1 MGVLRISGP
10 GQSAATVMCDLWVRW
25 VGRLDITRAPEKAIH
40 MNQTDQLAAA
50 FRAFIR
56 EQMAQA
62 PATAALFVEL
72 ARAVLDEAT
81 RTESADHAISNKDN
95 TPNTII
101 ASSPQSTAKSAA
113 EAKPNPDSVRRTV
126 PLRIGDISIP
136 VEVDGTEADLRAAEA
151 AHTPVR
157 DQPEPIADTPDID
170 LAMIVRRAKLK
181 SASCLLYID
190 RRAAEGDPD
199 RERPILES
207 MKFMIDRAQNELR
220 ECFLWAFFR
229 ERAQPSDEA
238 LREIAAC
245 YEALAEAAD
254 ACAKATADEWL
265 TDEDTLHAAM
275 QLLAEAS
282 SALRVALRQT
292 WLVQP
297 DRDQDETHL
306 WLRTE
311 AWRRSIYVARYMS
324 LDDPADPARAPELTA
339 EARTLVNLLDTR
351 QRDARRVEEL
361 TNKVRYHARQLAA
374 DPGNEHHA
382 RTINTCCDELIA
394 KGLRPS
400 DTRLLALS
408 ASIKPEHFP
417 ESAPPSEATA
427 SITRGP
433 VAATARVVEPKVP
446 PAPRQW
452 SERVLEAREL
462 LRGGNLVL
470 IGGEVRPDA
479 IARIT
484 DAFALES
491 VEWISL
497 TEHGSGAPMQAP
509 ISRPE
514 TKAVIV
520 LIKLAGHL
528 HAEEARGYARQVDKP
543 CIMLPAGYNPE
554 QIAEHL
560 LNQAAGRLG

>member
-1 MGVLRISGP
+1 M
-10 GQSAATVMCDLWVRW
+10 
-25 VGRLDITRAPEKAIH
+25 
-40 MNQTDQLAAA
+40 DQADHLAAA
-50 FRAFIR
+50 LRVFIR
-56 EQMAQA
+56 EQMAES
-62 PATAALFVEL
+62 PATAALLIQL
-72 ARAVLDEAT
+72 ARTVMDEAARRDDAAT
-81 RTESADHAISNKDN
+81 PIKDD
-95 TPNTII
+95 
-101 ASSPQSTAKSAA
+101 ASKRPAPPLAA
-113 EAKPNPDSVRRTV
+113 EVARSPVPSKDESKPGPDAVRRSV

-136 VEVDGTEADLRAAEA
+136 VEVHGTEADLRAAEA

-157 DQPEPIADTPDID
+157 SEPESAPESREID
-170 LAMIVRRAKLK
+170 LTMVVRRAKLK

-190 RRAAEGDPD
+190 RRAAEGDAE
-199 RERPILES
+199 RERPLIES
-207 MKFMIDRAQNELR
+207 MKSMIDRAQNELR

-229 ERAQPSDEA
+229 ERTQPADEA

-254 ACAKATADEWL
+254 ACVRATSDEWL
-265 TDEDTLHAAM
+265 TDENTLHDAM

-282 SALRVALRQT
+282 SALRVSLRQT

-311 AWRRSIYVARYMS
+311 AWRRSIYVERFMS

-339 EARTLVNLLDTR
+339 EARTLSALLDTR
-351 QRDARRVEEL
+351 QRDARRIEEL
-361 TNKVRYHARQLAA
+361 VNKVRYHARQLAA
-374 DPGNEHHA
+374 DSGNEHHA
-382 RTINTCCDELIA
+382 RTINSCCDELLT
-394 KGLRPS
+394 KGLRS
-400 DTRLLALS
+400 GDTRLLSLS
-408 ASIKPEHFP
+408 AVIKPEHFP
-417 ESAPPSEATA
+417 DAVPPGDAAA
-427 SITRGP
+427 SIARGP
-433 VAATARVVEPKVP
+433 AAAPARVVESKPGA
-446 PAPRQW
+446 APRAW
-452 SERVLEAREL
+452 SDRVLEAREL

-479 IARIT
+479 VARIT
-484 DAFALES
+484 DAFALDS

-497 TEHGSGAPMQAP
+497 SEHGSGAPMQAP
-509 ISRPE
+509 IARPD

-528 HAEEARGYARQVDKP
+528 HAEEARAYARQSDKP
-543 CIMLPAGYNPE
+543 CVLLPAGYNPE

>member
-1 MGVLRISGP
+1 
-10 GQSAATVMCDLWVRW
+10 
-25 VGRLDITRAPEKAIH
+25 
-40 MNQTDQLAAA
+40 MNQPDQLAAA

-56 EQMAQA
+56 EQMAQT
-62 PATAALFVEL
+62 PATAAFLVEL
-72 ARAVLDEAT
+72 ARTVLDEAAKADS
-81 RTESADHAISNKDN
+81 SASGALN
-95 TPNTII
+95 TDKSPEL
-101 ASSPQSTAKSAA
+101 AGVPSVEPAPKPVVEVKSS
-113 EAKPNPDSVRRTV
+113 EESVRRSV

-136 VEVDGTEADLRAAEA
+136 IEVHGTEADLRAAEA

-157 DQPEPIADTPDID
+157 AEPEPVVETPEID
-170 LAMIVRRAKLK
+170 LTMVVRRAKLK
-181 SASCLLYID
+181 AASCLLYID
-190 RRAAEGDPD
+190 RRDAEGDSE

-207 MKFMIDRAQNELR
+207 MRSMIDRAQNELR

-229 ERAQPSDEA
+229 ERTQPADEV

-254 ACAKATADEWL
+254 ACVKATADEWL
-265 TDEDTLHAAM
+265 SDENTLHHAM

-311 AWRRSIYVARYMS
+311 AWRRSIYVERYMS
-324 LDDPADPARAPELTA
+324 LDDPADPARAVELTA
-339 EARTLVNLLDTR
+339 EARALTAQLDAR
-351 QRDARRVEEL
+351 QRDARRIEEL
-361 TNKVRYHARQLAA
+361 ANKVRYHARQLTA

-394 KGLRPS
+394 KGLRPG
-400 DTRLLALS
+400 DTRLLSLS
-408 ASIKPEHFP
+408 AVIKPEHFP
-417 ESAPPSEATA
+417 ESVPLGESAA
-427 SITRGP
+427 SILRP
-433 VAATARVVEPKVP
+433 RSAPAARVVEPKAA

-452 SERVLEAREL
+452 SDRVLEAREL

-470 IGGEVRPDA
+470 IGGEVRRDA

-484 DAFALES
+484 DAFALNS
-491 VEWISL
+491 VDWISL
-497 TEHGSGAPMQAP
+497 PEHSTGAPMQAP
-509 ISRPE
+509 IARPE
-514 TKAVIV
+514 TRAVIV

-528 HAEEARGYARQVDKP
+528 HAEEARAYARQSNKP
-543 CIMLPAGYNPE
+543 CVHIPAGYNPE

-560 LNQAAGRLG
+560 LNQAAERLV